1 MLLEMF
7 SFAFVQRALAAGVF
21 ISLSCAVLGCFLVL
35 RRYAMIGDG
44 LAHVGFGAVAL
55 GFLLGLSPIMVSI
68 PVVMAVSLWIL
79 RLGEKTT
86 LYGETA
92 IGLASSLAVALGV
105 LIAGVSGGFNV
116 DLFSY
121 LFGSILAIT
130 GVEVALSVI
139 LSAVVLAAVRLF
151 YADLFAITYDED
163 FARVSGVRTERF
175 NRLLILLTALTV
187 TLGIRVVGTLLVSSL
202 IIFPAVTALQF
213 SRGFRA
219 TILIAMAAGVFSV
232 AVGIVVSFLMDL
244 PTGAVIVLVNFIL
257 FAGAF
262 GWNRFSRGGS

>member
-1 MLLEMF
+1 MLVEMF
-7 SFAFVQRALAAGVF
+7 AFAFVQRALAAGIF
-21 ISLSCAVLGCFLVL
+21 IAVSCAALGSFLVL
-35 RRYAMIGDG
+35 RRFAMIGDG
-44 LAHVGFGAVAL
+44 LAHVGFAAVAL
-55 GFLLGLSPIMVSI
+55 GFLLGLPPIFVSI
-68 PVVMAVSLWIL
+68 PVVMAISLWIL

-92 IGLASSLAVALGV
+92 IGLVSSLAVAAGV
-105 LIAGVSGGFNV
+105 LAAGIGGGFNV

-130 GVEVALSVI
+130 VTEVILSVALSA
-139 LSAVVLAAVRLF
+139 AVLLAVRLF
-151 YADLFAITYDED
+151 YHDLFAITYDED
-163 FARVSGVRTERF
+163 FARVSGIRTDRI

-232 AVGIVVSFLMDL
+232 ALGIVASFAFDL
-244 PTGAVIVLVNFIL
+244 PTGAVIVVVNFIL
-257 FAGAF
+257 FAAAYVRSRIGGA
-262 GWNRFSRGGS
+262 GS